1 MTYLTVDFPA
11 GALPRHLLGYMQM
24 VQAAEAS
31 PNATA
36 DPLLAV
42 GTVPPP
48 MW

>member
-1 MTYLTVDFPA
+1 
-11 GALPRHLLGYMQM
+11 MQM

-42 GTVPPP
+42 GLLGEIKGTLLTAFLVLCALIRTSRP
-48 MW
+48 